1 VNNRSNSIVNR
12 VSSVGRKVGI
22 CIYTNGEMKK
32 MPAAYK
38 ISSDPFFVNGNVTE
52 TVVNTFTTQ
61 EISLPLDSLN
71 QEGILVHGV
80 YFTGSEPDRVPNAS
94 TFVDMQLTA
103 TAKTSMVNANDANLI
118 GYTQKIT
125 TGGAAEF
132 SGPHVIEM
140 IGSQSPYQLA
150 DNLML
155 VATDNLFL
163 SVKGVANTN
172 LKGCSVRVVCSRVK
186 LTASAYAALVTNE
199 LSS

>member
-1 VNNRSNSIVNR
+1 MK
-12 VSSVGRKVGI
+12 KVGALI
-22 CIYTNGEMKK
+22 IKAGLLYTPWKVGNV

-38 ISSDPFFVNGNVTE
+38 ITSDPFFVNGNVTE
-52 TVVNTFTTQ
+52 TAPDTFTTQ

-80 YFTGSEPDRVPNAS
+80 YFTGSDPDRIANLS
-94 TFVDMQLTA
+94 SFLDFQLTA
-103 TAKTSMVNANDANLI
+103 TRKIAIVGANDANLI
-118 GYTQKIT
+118 GYQQKVT

-132 SGPHVIEM
+132 SGPHIIEM
-140 IGSQSPYQLA
+140 IGSQSPYQLM

-163 SVKGVANTN
+163 SIKGLNQTGVSAVQ
-172 LKGCSVRVVCSRVK
+172 VRVVCSRVK